1 MKVRIIDSG
10 FANFTGMFGS
20 VEFVG
25 GVSDDISKAEAER
38 LGAILRIECADT
50 GVNPS
55 STQRMVDVHNQNV
68 SEILRREAPMLAAK
82 EAEAAAEAA
91 AEAEKVAKVANA
103 IVKSQAVVT
112 VCLDYSYT
120 EDDLDAIVKRE
131 GIAGLRGFSEKYGV
145 NGRSIASMIKEL
157 MILAAEHAP
166 VAQPVEETEP
176 KDSVEE
182 TLTEEQKI
190 EAEAAAA
197 AAADQE

>member
-20 VEFVG
+20 VEFVS

-68 SEILRREAPMLAAK
+68 SEIIRREAPMLAAK
-82 EAEAAAEAA
+82 EAEAAAEAEKVA
-91 AEAEKVAKVANA
+91 KVAKVANA
-103 IVKSQAVVT
+103 IVKSQVV
-112 VCLDYSYT
+112 VPVGLDYSYT

>member
-82 EAEAAAEAA
+82 EAEAAAEAEKVA
-91 AEAEKVAKVANA
+91 KVAKVANA
-103 IVKSQAVVT
+103 IVKSQAVVP
-112 VCLDYSYT
+112 VGLDYSYT

-166 VAQPVEETEP
+166 VATPVEETEP

>member
-82 EAEAAAEAA
+82 EAEAAAEAKKA
-91 AEAEKVAKVANA
+91 AKVANA
-103 IVKSQAVVT
+103 IVKSQAVVP
-112 VCLDYSYT
+112 VGLDYSYT

-166 VAQPVEETEP
+166 VATPVEETEP

>member
-82 EAEAAAEAA
+82 EAEAAAEAKKA
-91 AEAEKVAKVANA
+91 AKVANA
-103 IVKSQAVVT
+103 IVKSQAVVP
-112 VCLDYSYT
+112 VGLDYSYT

-197 AAADQE
+197 AAAAADQE